1 MAFSLNLHK
10 LLIAPNC
17 VATWHLSDWDRL
29 LQQAYASGMLAKV
42 YVMLQTSGNLKNVPV
57 QICWHFNA
65 ANSAFEAHKDAV
77 LKEVEYISKALSLS
91 GITATFLKGAAYL
104 LVQDKA
110 AEGRIFSDVD
120 IFVEKSQLSTA
131 EHMLG
136 WQGWSIVDKDDYDQA
151 YYRDWMHELPPLTH
165 ELRGTTVDVH
175 HNLLPII
182 GRVKLDAAKLQKNIC
197 IVSGQ
202 NYAVLSPEDRVLHSA
217 AHLFLNGEFD
227 HGFRDLYDLDQL
239 LRQHQENNVDFIP
252 SLIKRAEEL
261 GLASVLYYCF
271 RYTNSIFNTPLP
283 ESSFDSPASI
293 FVQTLGRKILH
304 PFMFRALQPRH
315 SSCSDYLSSF
325 SLLVL
330 FIRGHWLKMP
340 LHILLYHS
348 IRKASLGLAN
358 IITGKNRAKDKLD
371 IKQP

>member
-1 MAFSLNLHK
+1 MAFALNLHK
-10 LLIAPNC
+10 LLIDPSC
-17 VATWHLSDWDRL
+17 VTQWNLSDWDCL

-42 YVMLQTSGNLKNVPV
+42 YVLLQTSGNLVNVPE
-57 QICWHFNA
+57 QISWHFNA

-77 LKEVEYISKALSLS
+77 LKEVEHISKALSLS

-104 LVQDKA
+104 IVQDKA

-136 WQGWSIVDKDDYDQA
+136 WHGWSIVDKDDYDQA
-151 YYRDWMHELPPLTH
+151 YYRQWMHELPPMTH
-165 ELRGTTVDVH
+165 SSRGTTVDVH

-182 GRVKLDAAKLQKNIC
+182 GRVKLDAEKLQSNIC
-197 IVSGQ
+197 IIPGQ
-202 NYAVLSPEDRVLHSA
+202 KYAVLCAEDRVLHSA
-217 AHLFLNGEFD
+217 AHLFLNSEFD

-239 LRQHQENNVDFIP
+239 LRQHQQNNLDFIP
-252 SLIKRAEEL
+252 DLIKRAEEL
-261 GLASVLYYCF
+261 GLGSVLYYCF
-271 RYTNSIFNTPLP
+271 RYTRSIFNTPLP
-283 ESSFDSPASI
+283 ESLSDSQAS
-293 FVQTLGRKILH
+293 VVAQTLGTKILH

-330 FIRGHWLKMP
+330 FVRGHWLKMP
-340 LHILLYHS
+340 LHILIYHLLCKSGISLIQS
-348 IRKASLGLAN
+348 IF
-358 IITGKNRAKDKLD
+358 GKHVFTKKID
-371 IKQP
+371 QP